1 MTRYWVIAPYDAD
14 MSEVWEKVWQ
24 FDLANEVIS
33 IGWQELGDFSS
44 LTESELRAGLQ
55 QVYGKTRSFNMLWNF
70 YHSIQVNDIV
80 IARQGLKKIA
90 GVGTVIKPGYYGQD
104 QNVEAVGP
112 DHAHSNYLGVRWR
125 DTPRDKEFDHIVFH
139 RQTVWEIT
147 ESKYQELMGETSKNV
162 TVAVES
168 DVENAAEFV
177 LEKYLEEFIVSNF
190 ATIFRGELVL
200 YQDPEEG
207 VIGQQYITNDAGR
220 IDILAQEPSTNSLI
234 VIELKKGRESD
245 KVIGQTLR
253 YMGWVSENLCRN
265 GQAVKG
271 IIICKDSDSHL
282 SYALSMVNN
291 IDVKYYS
298 VNFKL
303 SDKLVST

>member
-1 MTRYWVIAPYDAD
+1 MKRYWVIAPYDAD
-14 MSEVWEKVWQ
+14 VPEVWEKVWQ

-33 IGWQELGDFSS
+33 IGWKELGDFSS
-44 LTESELRAGLQ
+44 LSESELRAAMQ
-55 QVYGKTRSFNMLWNF
+55 QSYSHTHSFNMLWNF
-70 YHSIQVNDIV
+70 YHSIQAGDIV
-80 IARQGLKKIA
+80 IARKGLKKIA
-90 GVGTVIKPGYYGQD
+90 GVGTVTKPAYYSQD
-104 QNVEAVGP
+104 QNVQASGS
-112 DHAHSNYLGVRWR
+112 DHAHSNYLGVRWH

-147 ESKYQELMGETSKNV
+147 ESKYQELMDETSESL
-162 TVAVES
+162 TVSVES
-168 DVENAAEFV
+168 DVENAVEFV

-207 VIGQQYITNDAGR
+207 VIGQQYITNDAGK
-220 IDILAQEPSTNSLI
+220 IDILAQEPRTNSLV

-253 YMGWVSENLCRN
+253 YMGWVSENLCHS

-271 IIICKDSDSHL
+271 IIICKDSDSRL
-282 SYALSMVNN
+282 SYALRMVSN
-291 IDVKYYS
+291 ITVKYYRID
-298 VNFKL
+298 FKL
-303 SDKLVST
+303 SDTPVSA